1 VVRKDSNPPEDLTPT
16 EAARARH
23 RDAKRVTKMVVDNA
37 GVKRIAPAL
46 AARTKR
52 KPDRR

>member
-1 VVRKDSNPPEDLTPT
+1 MARKRTTPPEDLTPS
-16 EAARARH
+16 EAARNRH

-46 AARTKR
+46 AARSAR
-52 KPDRR
+52 KSGK

>member
-1 VVRKDSNPPEDLTPT
+1 VARKDKTPPADLTPT
-16 EAARARH
+16 EAARNRH

-46 AARTKR
+46 AARNVRKSGKR
-52 KPDRR
+52 

>member
-1 VVRKDSNPPEDLTPT
+1 VARKDPTPPDDLPPT

-46 AARTKR
+46 AARAKR
-52 KPDRR
+52 KPAKR

>member
-1 VVRKDSNPPEDLTPT
+1 VARKEKAPPEDLTPA
-16 EAARARH
+16 EAARVRH

-46 AARTKR
+46 AARNARKPTKR
-52 KPDRR
+52 